1 MKSKGIAGVQ
11 KRPGDKNA
19 IATLD
24 VAIGSFKKALVR
36 FLRKINSNDWA
47 AHLSKVTDG
56 QNKIPNDSYLDGTAP
71 ADVGK
76 DKELMDELE
85 AKNAQ
90 FDAYNRERFE
100 KRGRALEKAGQFR
113 AAISDGNRG
122 FRPRFGQL
130 RQVADVRRTE
140 VVDQDGRCF
149 SSKFALPVESAT
161 EDAGPIRTEQGGSE
175 IVDRTRRE
183 RLSPFAEKLARCLQG
198 KGGKN
203 NNCSCF
209 QTLAPR
215 PCVPSCNA
223 KPTFF

>member
-1 MKSKGIAGVQ
+1 VQDVFSIFLWTEALVNKTPKEVAEAFEKILQRADAVPRSVTSDFGPEFDGPFREMLKSKGIAGVQ

-140 VVDQDGRCF
+140 VVDQDGR
-149 SSKFALPVESAT
+149 
-161 EDAGPIRTEQGGSE
+161 
-175 IVDRTRRE
+175 
-183 RLSPFAEKLARCLQG
+183 
-198 KGGKN
+198 
-203 NNCSCF
+203 
-209 QTLAPR
+209 
-215 PCVPSCNA
+215 
-223 KPTFF
+223 FFF